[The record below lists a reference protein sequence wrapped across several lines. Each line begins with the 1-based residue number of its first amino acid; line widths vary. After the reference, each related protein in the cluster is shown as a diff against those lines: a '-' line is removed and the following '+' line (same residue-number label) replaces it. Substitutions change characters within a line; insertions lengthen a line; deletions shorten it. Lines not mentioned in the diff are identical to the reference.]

1 MKKLIAF
8 TMVFFFTLLLKNE
21 EGNCKSNSQVCPKTK
36 AVPKTKTV
44 VAKPKPVTK
53 PKPVANPAP
62 QVDTEYLG
70 FKQYDG
76 FFFKI

>member
-21 EGNCKSNSQVCPKTK
+21 EGNCKSNSQVCHKT
-36 AVPKTKTV
+36 
-44 VAKPKPVTK
+44 KPVTK
-53 PKPVANPAP
+53 TKTATKPRPVTNTKPVTNTAP
-62 QVDTEYLG
+62 HVDTEYIG
-70 FKQYDG
+70 MKPYDG